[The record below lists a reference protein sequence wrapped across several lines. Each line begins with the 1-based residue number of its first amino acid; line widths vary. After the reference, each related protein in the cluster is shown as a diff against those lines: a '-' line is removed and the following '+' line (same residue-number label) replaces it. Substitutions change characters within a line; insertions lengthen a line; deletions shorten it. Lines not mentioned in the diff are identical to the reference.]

1 MKAATIKEL
10 KADEAEMA
18 KINAYTLKALD
29 SSEVFVFKVVA
40 CSNDVD
46 RDYEAFT
53 PQALEALAELYR
65 GKTMILNHEN
75 RTENQV
81 ARIYDTEVVV
91 DDTKMTA
98 LGESYTTLV
107 LHVFIPRIAKN
118 ADLIAEIE
126 AGIKKEVSVG
136 CACGSRTCSIC
147 GTKANNYRN
156 LQCGHRTGQEYDSKI
171 CAARLDKIVDAY
183 EVSFVAV
190 PAQRDAGTTKAAE
203 SSRQKEQTEKS
214 IFSGFLQYLKN

>member
-1 MKAATIKEL
+1 ML
-10 KADEAEMA
+10 
-18 KINAYTLKALD
+18 KINAYTLRTLD
-29 SSEVFVFKVVA
+29 SSEVFVFKVIA

-46 RDYEAFT
+46 RDHEAFT
-53 PQALEALAELYR
+53 TQALKTLAELYK

-81 ARIYDTEVVV
+81 ARIYDAEVVA
-91 DDTKMTA
+91 DETKTTA

-118 ADLIAEIE
+118 EDFIAEIE
-126 AGIKKEVSVG
+126 AGVKKEVSVG
-136 CACGSRTCSIC
+136 CACRSRTCSIC
-147 GTKANNYRN
+147 GMEAKGYSRN
-156 LQCGHRTGQEYDSKI
+156 MPCGHCIGQEYDGNI
-171 CAARLDKIVDAY
+171 CAARLDKIADAY
-183 EVSFVAV
+183 EVSFVAI

-203 SSRQKEQTEKS
+203 SSQQKETEKS